1 LFLLSFVRSN
11 PQRGAFLK
19 IGATGAGAK
28 IARRDRRIGA
38 SQIVWNFEE
47 YVGFQQA
54 LIGSSQIASKIL
66 STEEFVASMNVGSS
80 A

>member
-1 LFLLSFVRSN
+1 LFLLSFVRSH
-11 PQRGAFLK
+11 PQRGAFLT
-19 IGATGAGAK
+19 IGATGDGAK

-47 YVGFQQA
+47 YIGFQRA
-54 LIGSSQIASKIL
+54 LVGPSQIASKIS

-80 A
+80 V

>member
-1 LFLLSFVRSN
+1 MGQKLL
-11 PQRGAFLK
+11 AA
-19 IGATGAGAK
+19 IGALVLGKLCGILK
-28 IARRDRRIGA
+28 
-38 SQIVWNFEE
+38 
-47 YVGFQQA
+47 VGFQQA